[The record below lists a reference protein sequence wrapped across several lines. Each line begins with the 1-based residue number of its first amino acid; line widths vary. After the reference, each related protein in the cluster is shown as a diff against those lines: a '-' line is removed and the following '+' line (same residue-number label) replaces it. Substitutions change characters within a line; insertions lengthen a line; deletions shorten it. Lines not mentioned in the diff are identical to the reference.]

1 MWTEQWGQNHPYNL
15 ITTEQYIEDMKHV
28 INDKE
33 RRKKVHRLL
42 PYLFMVNI
50 VCKVSLFYAKKKLFF
65 NKFILYNLT

>member
-1 MWTEQWGQNHPYNL
+1 MWTEQWGHNHPYNL

-50 VCKVSLFYAKKKLFF
+50 IYENRNFIRKKNYISTDLFSP
-65 NKFILYNLT
+65 I